1 MCQGIQKTYA
11 VHSFLSATW
20 SGGGLSKPLVL
31 QSVSATDPVLLLVE
45 KMIRTGFLP
54 CSKVAEGELELQ
66 QALETVWETWGK
78 E

>member
-1 MCQGIQKTYA
+1 M
-11 VHSFLSATW
+11 
-20 SGGGLSKPLVL
+20 
-31 QSVSATDPVLLLVE
+31 LLVE

-66 QALETVWETWGK
+66 QASETVWETSGK